1 MILVTGGS
9 GFVGRHLSA
18 FVALQGKGPVRV
30 LARRPERVFADADE
44 TLATALETA
53 GRMAAAGAI
62 DTPQHEAVRERAAH
76 GADLLRDAVEPV
88 PVDIRDPAGLREA
101 LSGVEAVVHAVAI
114 IRETGGGSF
123 AATNIEGTR
132 NLVDAM
138 RETGVRRLVS
148 LGVLGAAP
156 DPRRPY
162 SRSRSESE
170 ALVADSGLTWTL
182 VKPSL
187 VLGYNDA
194 FSRRV
199 LRALDFS
206 RPFVV
211 VPNGGR
217 TRFQPLWIGDLVR
230 ILSACVEDGST
241 VAKTY
246 ELGGPETVTFRG
258 LLGRFTRAL
267 GKRRVFVP
275 VPARLLLPGAVVMGR
290 LFRDPPVTPT
300 ELRELD
306 HDNTTS
312 EDSVERQFGFRPAA
326 FDNYLGDYL
335 PSMAG

>member
-138 RETGVRRLVS
+138 RETGRPPSRVPRCPWRRPRPAPALQPLQVRVRSARRGQRPHVDSRQAVPGARLQRRLLPARAPRSRLLQAVRRSPERRANALP
-148 LGVLGAAP
+148 AP
-156 DPRRPY
+156 LDRRP
-162 SRSRSESE
+162 
-170 ALVADSGLTWTL
+170 G
-182 VKPSL
+182 PHP
-187 VLGYNDA
+187 LGM
-194 FSRRV
+194 RR
-199 LRALDFS
+199 
-206 RPFVV
+206 
-211 VPNGGR
+211 
-217 TRFQPLWIGDLVR
+217 
-230 ILSACVEDGST
+230 
-241 VAKTY
+241 
-246 ELGGPETVTFRG
+246 
-258 LLGRFTRAL
+258 
-267 GKRRVFVP
+267 
-275 VPARLLLPGAVVMGR
+275 GR
-290 LFRDPPVTPT
+290 LDGRKNV
-300 ELRELD
+300 
-306 HDNTTS
+306 
-312 EDSVERQFGFRPAA
+312 
-326 FDNYLGDYL
+326 
-335 PSMAG
+335 